1 MGSAA
6 SYWVI
11 PLSKWTL
18 SAVNIDHLSVNNC
31 TLPAIKP
38 QDTVFE
44 HQAGGPLLSSDWL
57 VNSVMEVS
65 HDDWQAV
72 SGSRNCCP
80 VLGVGTTLQRA
91 QPWLLPLSRLN
102 AVIHHYLLTLYVGE
116 EDEMSSRSKTW
127 AKHHWYIKI
136 QIFLSLLTWQKP
148 VKFVNSKL
156 YSACLYYVQII
167 WGEVAWF

>member
-1 MGSAA
+1 MEKLVCGLCCVPLGDSTQQVNSLSSKYWSPVCQQLHPSCNQASRYRFWTPSWWTPVVIRLVGELSDGSVT
-6 SYWVI
+6 WW
-11 PLSKWTL
+11 L
-18 SAVNIDHLSVNNC
+18 
-31 TLPAIKP
+31 
-38 QDTVFE
+38 
-44 HQAGGPLLSSDWL
+44 AGSQWEKELLSR
-57 VNSVMEVS
+57 
-65 HDDWQAV
+65 
-72 SGSRNCCP
+72 SGCRN
-80 VLGVGTTLQRA
+80 
-91 QPWLLPLSRLN
+91 LLPLPRLN

-156 YSACLYYVQII
+156 YSACLHYVQII